1 MEEWGK
7 IQFYV
12 IVLQILAFC
21 IAEVSKQFARFSDLT
36 ADTEGGVRVEL
47 ARVMHKSP
55 VCPCFKTFRTKNGH
69 GPFLTQLTSFF
80 EPSCLKTKE
89 VL

>member
-1 MEEWGK
+1 MESFGHYAKYIKKGFVVHFAMEEKGK

-36 ADTEGGVRVEL
+36 QKGESGWSWRE
-47 ARVMHKSP
+47 
-55 VCPCFKTFRTKNGH
+55 
-69 GPFLTQLTSFF
+69 
-80 EPSCLKTKE
+80 
-89 VL
+89 

>member
-1 MEEWGK
+1 MEERGE

-36 ADTEGGVRVEL
+36 QKGEFRVEL